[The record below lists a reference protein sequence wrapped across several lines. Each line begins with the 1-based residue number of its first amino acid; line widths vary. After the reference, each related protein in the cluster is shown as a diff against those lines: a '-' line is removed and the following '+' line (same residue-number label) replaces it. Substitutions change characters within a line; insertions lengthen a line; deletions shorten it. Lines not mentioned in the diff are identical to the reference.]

1 MLALTTERLLIREL
15 NIVDAAFIFRLMN
28 APNWIRFIGDR
39 NVKTVADA
47 SNYISSKMI
56 RSYRINGFGL
66 YLVTLKNTRESMGI
80 CGLVKRDG
88 LDHPDLGFALLP
100 QYEGMGYASEAA
112 AAVLEHARD
121 TLHLKQVEGITT
133 KNNMASVSV
142 LEKAGM
148 KYVENIK
155 LPGDEAD
162 FMLFRCSL

>member
-1 MLALTTERLLIREL
+1 MQALTTERLLIREL
-15 NIVDAAFIFRLMN
+15 SIVDTAFIFRLMN

-39 NVKTVADA
+39 NVKTVAEA
-47 SNYISSKMI
+47 SNYISSKII

-66 YLVTLKNTRESMGI
+66 YLVTLKITREPMGI

-88 LDHPDLGFALLP
+88 LNHPDLGFAFLP
-100 QYEGMGYASEAA
+100 QYEGRGYASEAA
-112 AAVLEHARD
+112 AAVLNYAGN

-133 KNNMASVSV
+133 KNNKASVSV

-148 KYVENIK
+148 KYVKNIK

-162 FMLFRCSL
+162 FMLFSISV